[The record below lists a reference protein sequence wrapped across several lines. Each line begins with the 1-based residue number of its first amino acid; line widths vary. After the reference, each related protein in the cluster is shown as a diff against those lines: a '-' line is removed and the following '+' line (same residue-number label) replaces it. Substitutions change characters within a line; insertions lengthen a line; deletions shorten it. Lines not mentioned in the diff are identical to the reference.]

1 MLRNDH
7 SLRDE
12 LGNTPDRTNLT
23 QMSCLNPSTT
33 YLTVDTTLPEVFN
46 DEFKDAVES
55 VQELRTGTP
64 PEYYWLNESL
74 AEVTNDGPEEAIE
87 DSSSHLMRLFGKQP
101 PVRWT
106 D

>member
-1 MLRNDH
+1 MLCDDH
-7 SLRDE
+7 SLRHE
-12 LGNTPDRTNLT
+12 SGNTPDRTNLT

-33 YLTVDTTLPEVFN
+33 YPTVDITLPEVFY

-64 PEYYWLNESL
+64 PEYYWLNESV
-74 AEVTNDGPEEAIE
+74 AEVTNDGPEEAIK
-87 DSSSHLMRLFGKQP
+87 DSSSRLMQLFGKQP

-106 D
+106 N